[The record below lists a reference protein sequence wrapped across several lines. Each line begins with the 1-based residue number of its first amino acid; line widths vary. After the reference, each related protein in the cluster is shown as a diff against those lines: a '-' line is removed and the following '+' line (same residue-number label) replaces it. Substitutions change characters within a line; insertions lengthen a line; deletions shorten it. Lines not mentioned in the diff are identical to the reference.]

1 MSIRG
6 LLEGWSGEWQGCGAC
21 MAALR
26 DGRKVMVN
34 ALPGYSESA
43 QGWSGVLQDIKRAG

>member
-1 MSIRG
+1 MAYLKAG
-6 LLEGWSGEWQGCGAC
+6 PASGKAAVPVV

-26 DGRKVMVN
+26 DGRKVMVS